1 MVEEERREL
10 ARENAE
16 LREELRAQLE
26 WRARATEWM
35 AGAAP
40 KREAKA
46 VAVAAARAKRLDLA
60 EREGVAAKRAALLR
74 RLTELEEERAALHR
88 RFAVME
94 NARGAAELALR
105 QEGYEH
111 GLTAQRAA
119 ALDKVF
125 RLHLERLATLRLRE
139 ESFAAA
145 AAAAS
150 AQPTAA
156 AAAAAAVEPG
166 PTPAEVEE
174 TVTMW
179 LRVAE
184 KAHGD
189 SRVAALA
196 AVAQESADWSE
207 RAAAERVGR
216 EGLLRDALGGE
227 HARAEKLRGA
237 TAQHAAD
244 MAKLE
249 RALALEQ
256 GVNESMEKL
265 QGQRQQE
272 AQLLGAKLLRAE
284 AAGERARSVMRGLT
298 DELQDYITLVRA
310 EVKKKFGYLPH
321 TLLHAPVLHVPVA
334 F

>member
-46 VAVAAARAKRLDLA
+46 AAVAAARAKRLDLA

-156 AAAAAAVEPG
+156 AAAAAAEPG

-174 TVTMW
+174 TVAMW

-216 EGLLRDALGGE
+216 EGQLRDALRAE
-227 HARAEKLRGA
+227 HARAEGLRGA
-237 TAQHAAD
+237 AAQHAAD

-265 QGQRQQE
+265 QDQRQQE